1 MKSKST
7 SKFLILLVLKR
18 SVGAFT
24 LGRWTFAL
32 FQAISKTI
40 LISRL
45 ARSEYFVYSS
55 SIFFFILFSIILC
68 IFQNLWILKYI
79 LYLLSFNEFAKW
91 SLVKLLITI
100 YTHAYL
106 SRRSRDKFVS
116 RYNFVSKHEIHTNM
130 LKIKIIRLII
140 YIFPSFSTLISWCI
154 VHT

>member
-1 MKSKST
+1 MNFCVISSDFKNDFNIT
-7 SKFLILLVLKR
+7 PCTIRILCIFLVN
-18 SVGAFT
+18 
-24 LGRWTFAL
+24 
-32 FQAISKTI
+32 
-40 LISRL
+40 
-45 ARSEYFVYSS
+45 
-55 SIFFFILFSIILC
+55 FFFILFSIILC